1 MAVISLFLAS
11 FAGNVHVRHS
21 RAHSGEILV
30 KKYGIGL
37 KRYEIFQYKIL
48 SNDCSYKV
56 SYNQL
61 TTFII

>member
-37 KRYEIFQYKIL
+37 KKVRNFQIKNIV
-48 SNDCSYKV
+48 K
-56 SYNQL
+56 
-61 TTFII
+61 